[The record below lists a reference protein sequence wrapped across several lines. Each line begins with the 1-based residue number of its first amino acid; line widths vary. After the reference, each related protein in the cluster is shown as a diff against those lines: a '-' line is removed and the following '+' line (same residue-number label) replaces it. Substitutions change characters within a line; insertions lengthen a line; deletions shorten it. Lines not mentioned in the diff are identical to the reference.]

1 MSATSSRPWTKPGW
15 LTSKN
20 GAESTSS
27 RTALACLSEI
37 SPATC
42 GSHPGL
48 KMNGMGWGWCAGADW
63 WLETGLGR
71 WVKETTEFRGGEWG
85 CTAGNDMFILGG
97 TSSPPLY
104 GLLWVSIGLGV
115 GALISDVFVYITYT
129 HPCTT
134 VYIYIYPWNIP
145 VVILVLATGPF
156 REDCETN
163 QQVDSGLTRF
173 RMTIRLAAEDG

>member
-134 VYIYIYPWNIP
+134 VYIYIYTREIFPW
-145 VVILVLATGPF
+145 
-156 REDCETN
+156 
-163 QQVDSGLTRF
+163 
-173 RMTIRLAAEDG
+173 